1 MSGEEIARM
10 RDFGF
15 EHSPRSCC
23 FHLILVSLVES
34 IVRPYSN
41 RRRRRLQQAA
51 RRAAIAVIV
60 AVVVMIVIGFL
71 VFVLREKGLL
81 PKSRRRER
89 H

>member
-1 MSGEEIARM
+1 M
-10 RDFGF
+10 RRYSHGRK
-15 EHSPRSCC
+15 RS
-23 FHLILVSLVES
+23 VE
-34 IVRPYSN
+34 RE
-41 RRRRRLQQAA
+41 A

-60 AVVVMIVIGFL
+60 AVAIMIVIGFV